1 LPATSTQISSNH
13 FQLSSNPVQ
22 YDNKSRDW
30 NDPTPLNQGRP
41 QPTSTFADHA
51 ERNDPRAEAQRAA
64 AEPSTPDPNHQ
75 NSSPKN
81 ISGSATWEPLQIR
94 KVRRLIFTARPAYV
108 KKSQTRYPK
117 QGNPFF
123 HENGPHT
130 VFDHIDLLPLA
141 TERLQEPAHRSI
153 MGRFIGKL
161 PYDLR
166 PGQADQSPDLRPN
179 RVMPDLRPNRHQ
191 SLSYQSDPAASSQG
205 AGPRQDLDGN
215 QFSQTIPTNQVHG
228 AHGNET
234 TLAASYNFGPQVTRD
249 FTPLK
254 HALHATNRLGGK
266 FASVAPCAA
275 AKPEAAVSAADEH
288 HPKIAQERSVPPA
301 FTLLQ
306 RGSVGVRTMLS
317 GSTLVNQTNQSHW
330 FKSTKPFEP
339 GPPSPIS
346 SVIQQSG
353 HVHLELHDGANS
365 QISLLP
371 WYTCIT
377 AQYQLLPA
385 SLLYH
390 AGKGTNVN
398 GRQSPSLTANLEEAT
413 SINWGPPEH
422 YSATLHRP
430 AVQRTSK
437 TDRDE
442 SQSNRGPAY
451 VILASLK
458 SGQHTQLLD
467 SASALRFAL
476 SLFLLV
482 ATFRYSL
489 RYASLCLC
497 NFDFPLQVAL
507 YVSNRTNDGAIK
519 PRKIASADNRAD
531 RLAGPCHLQ
540 AAPRPA

>member
-1 LPATSTQISSNH
+1 
-13 FQLSSNPVQ
+13 
-22 YDNKSRDW
+22 
-30 NDPTPLNQGRP
+30 
-41 QPTSTFADHA
+41 
-51 ERNDPRAEAQRAA
+51 
-64 AEPSTPDPNHQ
+64 
-75 NSSPKN
+75 
-81 ISGSATWEPLQIR
+81 
-94 KVRRLIFTARPAYV
+94 
-108 KKSQTRYPK
+108 
-117 QGNPFF
+117 
-123 HENGPHT
+123 
-130 VFDHIDLLPLA
+130 
-141 TERLQEPAHRSI
+141 
-153 MGRFIGKL
+153 MGGFIGKSL
-161 PYDLR
+161 SKSLSDLR
-166 PGQADQSPDLRPN
+166 PGKPDHGKSLPEFRPGK
-179 RVMPDLRPNRHQ
+179 PD
-191 SLSYQSDPAASSQG
+191 YATSSQD

-215 QFSQTIPTNQVHG
+215 QFSQTIPTNQIHG

-254 HALHATNRLGGK
+254 HALNATNRLGGK

-288 HPKIAQERSVPPA
+288 HPKIAQERSVPPV

-339 GPPSPIS
+339 GPSSPIS
-346 SVIQQSG
+346 SVTQQLG
-353 HVHLELHDGANS
+353 HVHLELHDGANFK
-365 QISLLP
+365 ISLLS
-371 WYTCIT
+371 WHTTT
-377 AQYQLLPA
+377 ALYQLLA
-385 SLLYH
+385 SLLHH
-390 AGKGTNVN
+390 AGKGTNDH
-398 GRQSPSLTANLEEAT
+398 GRQSPSLTANLEKAT

-442 SQSNRGPAY
+442 KQSNRGPAY
-451 VILASLK
+451 VILARL
-458 SGQHTQLLD
+458 SGRHTQLLD

-482 ATFRYSL
+482 ATPMFRCSP

-497 NFDFPLQVAL
+497 NFDVPLQVAL
-507 YVSNRTNDGAIK
+507 YVSNLTNDSAIK

-531 RLAGPCHLQ
+531 RLARPCHLQ